1 MDNNTQENQDH
12 RTKSQEFS
20 AAIVLGCIFLGTT
33 LLLLA
38 GIVKLA
44 MKVLA

>member
-1 MDNNTQENQDH
+1 MDNTQENQDH
-12 RTKSQEFS
+12 RAKSREFS
-20 AAIVLGCIFLGTT
+20 AAVVLGCIFFGTT

-38 GIVKLA
+38 GIVKLV

>member
-20 AAIVLGCIFLGTT
+20 AAVVLGSIFLGTT

>member
-1 MDNNTQENQDH
+1 MDNNTQKNQDH
-12 RTKSQEFS
+12 RAKSQEFS
-20 AAIVLGCIFLGTT
+20 AAVVLGCIFLGTT

>member
-1 MDNNTQENQDH
+1 MDNTTQENQDH
-12 RTKSQEFS
+12 RAKSQEFS
-20 AAIVLGCIFLGTT
+20 AVVVLGCIFFGTT

-38 GIVKLA
+38 GIVKLV